1 MLSPLEQF
9 EIGIF
14 YSFFIDFYFFI
25 IDVSFSNL
33 SLFLFL
39 NLVLYFSFRF
49 FIFKNLNEKV
59 FSNPLQNFME
69 KIVSFIL
76 SLLKDNLN

>member
-14 YSFFIDFYFFI
+14 YNLFFDFYLFI
-25 IDVSFSNL
+25 IDISFSNL
-33 SLFLFL
+33 SLFLIL

-49 FIFKNLNEKV
+49 FIFNGLNEKI